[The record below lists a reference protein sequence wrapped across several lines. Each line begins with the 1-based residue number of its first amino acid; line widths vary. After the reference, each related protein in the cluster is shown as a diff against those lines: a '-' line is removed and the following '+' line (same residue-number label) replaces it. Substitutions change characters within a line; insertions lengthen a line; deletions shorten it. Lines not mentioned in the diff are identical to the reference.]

1 MENLKVIGKRISV
14 LKKDNTFSLVILPT
28 GDKKKTMLLFLWLLA
43 WSVSGVIIIGNYFT
57 LTNEKAKM
65 MIIVWLGFW
74 AYFEYKIV
82 KVFMWK
88 RFGQEKL
95 WIKNG
100 ILHYQQSIN
109 GKGKIQEF
117 DINLVSDWRI
127 IPLDST
133 SFADQ
138 FNQTFWVKGGERLEF
153 TCQGRVIKF
162 GFQILDDDANLVF
175 KEIKKI
181 NL

>member
-100 ILHYQQSIN
+100 ILHYQQSVN

-127 IPLDST
+127 IPLDNA
-133 SFADQ
+133 SFVDQ

-175 KEIKKI
+175 KEIKK
-181 NL
+181 N

>member
-14 LKKDNTFSLVILPT
+14 LKKDFTFSLVILPT
-28 GDKKKTMLLFLWLLA
+28 GDNKKTMLLFLWLLA

-109 GKGKIQEF
+109 GKGKIHEY

-127 IPLDST
+127 IPVDNT
-133 SFADQ
+133 SFVDQ
-138 FNQTFWVKGGERLEF
+138 FNQTFWVKGGERIEF
-153 TCQGRVIKF
+153 TCQGRVIKL
-162 GFQILDDDANLVF
+162 GFQILDQEAKSIFDEL
-175 KEIKKI
+175 KKS
-181 NL
+181 L